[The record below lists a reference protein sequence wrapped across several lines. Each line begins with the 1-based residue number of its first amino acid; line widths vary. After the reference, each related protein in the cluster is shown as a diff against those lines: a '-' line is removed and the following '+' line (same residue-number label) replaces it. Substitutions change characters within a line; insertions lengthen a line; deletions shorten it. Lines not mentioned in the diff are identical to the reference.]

1 VRKGDI
7 LNFTTETTTYMIRIN
22 VVALTFL
29 LVLPTLSMGQIS
41 GDLQLQNDYFQRDS
55 AIGAFNTPQFDNLKS
70 SVDGWLNTYY
80 INEEQGFE
88 AGLRLDV
95 FNNSNILNPGTPY
108 TAQGIGRWYISKKF
122 DDLRLTGGY
131 IYTQCPFRVRA
142 ELRYH

>member
-1 VRKGDI
+1 MRKGDI

-70 SVDGWLNTYY
+70 
-80 INEEQGFE
+80 
-88 AGLRLDV
+88 
-95 FNNSNILNPGTPY
+95 
-108 TAQGIGRWYISKKF
+108 
-122 DDLRLTGGY
+122 
-131 IYTQCPFRVRA
+131 
-142 ELRYH
+142 